1 MKKSKTENSNKKNNF
16 SYLVIKRVFDIFGSL
31 VGLFFL
37 IPFIIAIKVVYMIS
51 GDFGSIFYTQ
61 TRIGKNGKEFK
72 LFKFRSMVVNA
83 DEALEKILK
92 ENKELAKEYNKNKK
106 LENDPRITS
115 IGKFIRR
122 LSIDELP
129 QVLNILFNQMSFIGN
144 RPYLPRERKDM
155 GKYFNDIVKTKP
167 GLSGYWQVS
176 LRSRGT
182 FKQRLEMEQYYSNN
196 CSLWF
201 DIKIFFKTFI
211 VVFDGR
217 GAQ

>member
-1 MKKSKTENSNKKNNF
+1 MKKSKTVNSNKKNNF

-83 DEALEKILK
+83 DEELEKILK

-106 LENDPRITS
+106 LE
-115 IGKFIRR
+115 
-122 LSIDELP
+122 
-129 QVLNILFNQMSFIGN
+129 
-144 RPYLPRERKDM
+144 
-155 GKYFNDIVKTKP
+155 NDIVKTKP

-211 VVFDGR
+211 VVFDGK